1 MTLSKHGMPKLWTSV
16 SLRVHICATE
26 YRQLITYYIH
36 SISFLHFISLILRR
50 ELTSSKTVFWGFYD
64 FGSENTK
71 KISEINKK
79 VWKRS
84 KYAPLFVIQIPTLFA
99 FKTSVRDL
107 LWIECF
113 EVSSL
118 EEEPVQDGDGLLSLL
133 LVGKVDKNVS
143 GTFATLL
150 EAVGIQT
157 QSV

>member
-1 MTLSKHGMPKLWTSV
+1 MILGPKTRKKYLKST
-16 SLRVHICATE
+16 
-26 YRQLITYYIH
+26 
-36 SISFLHFISLILRR
+36 
-50 ELTSSKTVFWGFYD
+50 KM
-64 FGSENTK
+64 SENGQ
-71 KISEINKK
+71 NMQ
-79 VWKRS
+79 
-84 KYAPLFVIQIPTLFA
+84 PLFVIQIPTLFA
-99 FKTSVRDL
+99 FKTSVRYL